1 MIEQLA
7 AMPEDWE
14 RALAIVAHPDDVE
27 YGMSGAV
34 AAWTAAGRAFGYVL
48 ASSGE
53 AGVAGLPPERAGPV
67 REQEQRKSAEVVGVR
82 RVEFLGHPDGTI
94 ENGTAL
100 RRDIARAVR
109 RHRPE
114 LVLTLNHRDYWDG
127 GRWNSA
133 DHRAVGRAV
142 LDATA
147 DAGNEWIFP
156 SLADEG
162 LPPWDGVRWVA
173 VNGSPVPTHAV
184 DVGGTLDLAVES
196 LAAHATYVA
205 ALSDRDPHEYAAGF
219 LTHVTGAVANRFGGR
234 PAVTFELVD
243 R

>member
-1 MIEQLA
+1 MTNELA
-7 AMPEDWE
+7 EMPEDWR

-34 AAWTAAGRAFGYVL
+34 AAWTAVGRDVAYVL
-48 ASSGE
+48 VSSGE
-53 AGVAGLPPERAGPV
+53 AGIAGLPPERAAAV
-67 REQEQRKSAEVVGVR
+67 REREQRASAGIVGVR
-82 RVEFLGHPDGTI
+82 QVDFLGHPDGTI
-94 ENGTAL
+94 ENGVDL
-100 RRDIARAVR
+100 RRDIARMVR

-114 LVLTLNHRDYWDG
+114 LVLTVNHRDYWDG

-147 DAGNEWIFP
+147 DAGNEWIFR
-156 SLADEG
+156 SLTDEG
-162 LPPWDGVRWVA
+162 FPPWDGVRWVA
-173 VNGSPVPTHAV
+173 VNGSPAPTHAV
-184 DVGGTLDLAVES
+184 DVSGSMDRAVDS

-205 ALSDRDPHEYAAGF
+205 ALTGQEPREYAADF
-219 LTHVTGAVANRFGGR
+219 LTRLTGAAAERFGGR
-234 PAVTFELVD
+234 PAVTFELIP